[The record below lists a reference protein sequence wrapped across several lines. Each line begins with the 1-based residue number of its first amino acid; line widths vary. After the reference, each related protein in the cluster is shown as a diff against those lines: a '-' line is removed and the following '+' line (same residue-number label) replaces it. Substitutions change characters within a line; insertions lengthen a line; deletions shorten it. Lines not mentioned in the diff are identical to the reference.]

1 MSGSALD
8 LADAESLPRWRRPE
22 SLLAL
27 MTFGMTLAFST
38 WMAAL
43 NNFVVEAAAFDGAD
57 IGVLHAV
64 REIPG
69 FLAFLVVFLLA
80 IIAEQRLAL
89 LSLVALGVGTA
100 LTPEL
105 PSWWGLMATTVISS
119 VGFHYFETVNQSL
132 QLQWLPKERAPQ
144 ALGRILSVASGTSLL
159 VYGSIALSGWLGGPV
174 DYHLVYWIGGG
185 GCVAV
190 TLFAWLAYPQFRAP
204 HAQGKKLVLRSRYWL
219 YYALVFMGGA
229 RRQIF
234 VVFAAFMMVERFGFA
249 LHEVTALFL
258 VTYLANMFFAPV
270 VGRLIGRYGERM
282 ALSVE
287 YVGLAFVFAAYAGVY
302 FLGWGVTLALALYV
316 LDHLFF
322 AMAFAQKTY
331 FQKIADPSD
340 HAPTAA
346 VAFTINHIA
355 AVALPA
361 PLGLLWLIEPGA
373 VYALACAM
381 ALVSLGLSQLVP
393 RHPEPGRETA
403 LTRPVVAPVAA
414 PAE

>member
-1 MSGSALD
+1 MSSREIGVIE
-8 LADAESLPRWRRPE
+8 AEALPRWRRPE
-22 SLLAL
+22 ALLIL

-38 WMAAL
+38 WLAAL
-43 NNFVVEAAAFDGAD
+43 NNFAVEAAAFDGGD
-57 IGVLHAV
+57 IGVLHMV

-69 FLAFLVVFLLA
+69 FLAFLVVFLTLW
-80 IIAEQRLAL
+80 IAEQRLAL
-89 LSLVALGVGTA
+89 LSLLLLGLGTA
-100 LTPEL
+100 LVAEL
-105 PSWWGLMATTVISS
+105 PTWWGLMATTLISS
-119 VGFHYFETVNQSL
+119 IGFHYFETVNQSL
-132 QLQWLPKERAPQ
+132 QLQWLPKERAPI
-144 ALGRILSVASGTSLL
+144 ALGRILAVGSGASLL
-159 VYGSIALSGWLGGPV
+159 VYGSIALTGWLGGPV
-174 DYHLVYWIGGG
+174 DYRLLYWIGGG
-185 GCVAV
+185 GCA
-190 TLFAWLAYPQFRAP
+190 LIAALAWAAYPQFRAA
-204 HAQGKKLVLRSRYWL
+204 HAQGKRLVLRQRYWL

-249 LHEVTALFL
+249 LHEVTGLFL
-258 VTYLANMFFAPV
+258 VTYVANMVFAPV
-270 VGRLIGRYGERM
+270 VGRLIGRYGERL
-282 ALSVE
+282 ALSAE
-287 YVGLAFVFAAYAGVY
+287 YVGLAAVFAAYAGVY
-302 FLGWGVTLALALYV
+302 FLGWGVTLALGLYV
-316 LDHLFF
+316 LDHLLF

-381 ALVSLGLSQLVP
+381 ALVSLALSQLVP
-393 RHPEPGRETA
+393 RWPEAGRETV
-403 LTRPVVAPVAA
+403 LSRPAAPAVAA